1 RNAKTKLAFIC
12 VIFFLVTFTIVS
24 LPLITAL
31 KTQGFSSEELIEL
44 ANFDLNVD
52 IPFSELNVSIILI
65 SFSGAVI
72 DGSMAICSS
81 TYEIYTKNPDLT
93 FKELFNSSFNV
104 VIEVLNST
112 IYTLLFAFIAS
123 NFALVIYLQ
132 DLNYS
137 FLELINSKIFV
148 GELLV
153 SILTGCAGI
162 LILPLS
168 CLLGSWILKKRF
180 HTLY

>member
-1 RNAKTKLAFIC
+1 
-12 VIFFLVTFTIVS
+12 
-24 LPLITAL
+24 
-31 KTQGFSSEELIEL
+31 
-44 ANFDLNVD
+44 
-52 IPFSELNVSIILI
+52 
-65 SFSGAVI
+65 
-72 DGSMAICSS
+72 ICSS